1 MRHRHTT
8 PFDVCEIKYH
18 IKLPIF
24 VARQWIRHRTAN
36 VNDYSERYSILNN
49 EFYIPDKTHLDDLFE
64 EKIIERF
71 GFNYSQT
78 ENYPIIDTL
87 DYGTDDIDYLHFIQ
101 LMREFEVRKKR
112 GEWYPNA

>member
-1 MRHRHTT
+1 MKAL
-8 PFDVCEIKYH
+8 FNKKKKLVKQLNEIE
-18 IKLPIF
+18 
-24 VARQWIRHRTAN
+24 V
-36 VNDYSERYSILNN
+36 IL
-49 EFYIPDKTHLDDLFE
+49 D

-71 GFNYSQT
+71 GFHYSQT
-78 ENYPIIDTL
+78 DNDPIIDTL